1 MTSQSPQSQAT
12 TTEIPSN
19 KEINFRLQEKA
30 LKDKYERELSYER
43 SEKERVMKEL
53 ESRNQPEDEDTD
65 PYVDHKKLN
74 KTLHKFGQQTQS
86 DMNKAMEQAKLSAK
100 EEIKREIWLENNPDF
115 YEVLQ
120 LADKFAEKAPE
131 LAKSILTMPEGF
143 ERQKLVYNNIKS
155 MGVNRAEVKQ
165 PSIQEKIDSNRK
177 SPYYQPSGM
186 ASAPYSSQSDFSP
199 GGQKQAY
206 DKMQDLKSRLR
217 I

>member
-12 TTEIPSN
+12 TTETPNN

-30 LKDKYERELSYER
+30 LKDKYERELSVER
-43 SEKERVMKEL
+43 AERERLTKEL
-53 ESRNQPEDEDTD
+53 EARNSPEDEDTE

-74 KTLHKFGQQTQS
+74 KTLHKFGQQTQN
-86 DMNKAMEQAKLSAK
+86 DMQKAMEQAKFSAK
-100 EEIKREIWLENNPDF
+100 EEIKREMWLENNPDF

-120 LADKFAEKAPE
+120 HADKFAEKAPE

-143 ERQKLVYNNIKS
+143 ERQKLVYNNIKT
-155 MGVNRAEVKQ
+155 MGVHRPEVKQ
-165 PSIQEKIDSNRK
+165 PSIQEKIDANRK
-177 SPYYQPSGM
+177 SPYYQPSGIS
-186 ASAPYSSQSDFSP
+186 SAPYSSQSDFSP